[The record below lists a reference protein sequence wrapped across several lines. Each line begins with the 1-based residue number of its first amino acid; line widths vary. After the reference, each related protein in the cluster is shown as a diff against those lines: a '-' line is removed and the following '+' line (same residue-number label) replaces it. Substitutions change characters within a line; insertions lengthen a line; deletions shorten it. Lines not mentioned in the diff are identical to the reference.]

1 MALILPYYH
10 RRRLAAAF
18 SLGGLMI
25 IRLTVCALAMMLM
38 GCSSTAD
45 TKAEPAEQT
54 LAPPASSTPSPL
66 ASATRRSS
74 ASGNVCKNAPS

>member
-25 IRLTVCALAMMLM
+25 IRLTVLCLGHDAYGLLVN
-38 GCSSTAD
+38 
-45 TKAEPAEQT
+45 
-54 LAPPASSTPSPL
+54 
-66 ASATRRSS
+66 R
-74 ASGNVCKNAPS
+74 